1 LSFPVLPFG
10 LKRETGATGS
20 IVGGGEQTGQLAI
33 PATSNPAAR
42 SIRVQLAPSLAG
54 PLLGAV
60 DFLSSYPWGCTE
72 QTLSSFVPN
81 LMVQRALTQLKLP
94 PTEQLKSLDR
104 QVSEGLQR
112 LYDYQHEDGGWG
124 WWKTDENHPFMTA
137 YAVYGLLEAKT
148 AGFNV
153 NLGHLMDG
161 ARSLKKQYGAF
172 PRAVPEL
179 KAYITYVLVLAA
191 SREIESEVYGD
202 EPKWERDA
210 AVNDIWSARGR
221 MSPYGQ
227 ALLLS
232 TLTLLKDT
240 RGDELARDL
249 LSSVQRKGDLAWWNT
264 ENDPL
269 LDDWQDTSVEAT
281 AMAVR
286 ALAARDPK
294 NAVLE
299 PAVRYLLLNRTFGM
313 YWASTKQTAMVLYG
327 LLDYMLARGETGAD
341 SDVEVL
347 VNGASIGKVKLTGAA
362 LTAPDPVMLT
372 AVGKEGQN
380 TVRVVTKGGGA
391 VYWAAQAV
399 YYDTL
404 AAQER
409 TGSRK
414 LALERKYFS
423 LSPVTVNGRIV
434 YREAPFSGTAKP
446 GDVLLV
452 RLTTAGSTDWRY
464 LMIEDPIAAG
474 TEPVQQEQL
483 YELESQRW
491 KWWWGSQREFR
502 DDRVVF
508 FQQSFAEGRYEYRYL
523 LKVINPG
530 VFRASPARISAMYV
544 PEGTASSA
552 AQSVVIES
560 PAAGIKTNGGQ
571 K

>member
-1 LSFPVLPFG
+1 
-10 LKRETGATGS
+10 
-20 IVGGGEQTGQLAI
+20 
-33 PATSNPAAR
+33 
-42 SIRVQLAPSLAG
+42 
-54 PLLGAV
+54 
-60 DFLSSYPWGCTE
+60 
-72 QTLSSFVPN
+72 
-81 LMVQRALTQLKLP
+81 
-94 PTEQLKSLDR
+94 
-104 QVSEGLQR
+104 
-112 LYDYQHEDGGWG
+112 
-124 WWKTDENHPFMTA
+124 
-137 YAVYGLLEAKT
+137 
-148 AGFNV
+148 
-153 NLGHLMDG
+153 
-161 ARSLKKQYGAF
+161 
-172 PRAVPEL
+172 
-179 KAYITYVLVLAA
+179 
-191 SREIESEVYGD
+191 
-202 EPKWERDA
+202 
-210 AVNDIWSARGR
+210 

-232 TLTLLKDT
+232 TLTLLKDS

-249 LSSVQRKGDLAWWNT
+249 LNGVQRKGDLAWWT
-264 ENDPL
+264 TDNDPL

-341 SDVEVL
+341 SDVDVL
-347 VNGASIGKVKLTGAA
+347 VNGTSIGKVTLTGAA
-362 LTAPDPVMLT
+362 LTAPDPIMFT
-372 AVGKEGQN
+372 AAAKDGQN
-380 TVRVVTKGGGA
+380 TVRVVTRGGGA

-404 AAQER
+404 VAQER

-414 LALERKYFS
+414 LALQRQYFS
-423 LSPVTVNGRIV
+423 LTPVTVKGRIV
-434 YREAPFSGTAKP
+434 YRETPFSGTAKP

-452 RLTTAGSTDWRY
+452 RLTTAGATDWRY
-464 LMIEDPIAAG
+464 LMIEDPIPAG
-474 TEPVQQEQL
+474 TEPVQQERL
-483 YELESQRW
+483 YELENQRW
-491 KWWWGSQREFR
+491 RWWWGSQREFR

-508 FQQSFAEGRYEYRYL
+508 FQQSFSSGRYDYRYL
-523 LKVINPG
+523 LKVISPG

-560 PAAGIKTNGGQ
+560 PAAGLKPKGGQ